1 MHLSL
6 SALASALLLATSTQ
20 AAVFQ
25 SKQVKQLNGGN
36 FKRLVQKSEVSAH
49 LSGARAGKDESRSAV
64 DVDLP
69 TGSAPSSDFGRN

>member
-36 FKRLVQKSEVSAH
+36 FKRLVQKSEVSRHA
-49 LSGARAGKDESRSAV
+49 LGAPAS
-64 DVDLP
+64 
-69 TGSAPSSDFGRN
+69 

>member
-1 MHLSL
+1 MRLSL

-36 FKRLVQKSEVSAH
+36 FKRLVQKSEV
-49 LSGARAGKDESRSAV
+49 
-64 DVDLP
+64 
-69 TGSAPSSDFGRN
+69 GST